1 MRIPRGVEVKK
12 IGDKAIYVRGKL
24 GNQKAIIEGVRIE
37 GGEIKTETA
46 EGREVV
52 RRMIQGVSEGYKGKI
67 KINGVGY
74 KAVTAEGEV
83 RLTIGYKDEKVV
95 KMEEGVKIEITGNGT
110 IITGRSARYEDM
122 RSSLSKI
129 VEVRPAR
136 KDRYK
141 GKGIK

>member
-1 MRIPRGVEVKK
+1 MKIPRGVEIKT
-12 IGDKAIYVRGKL
+12 IGEAVYVRGKL
-24 GNQKAIIEGVRIE
+24 GIQKAIVEGVRVE
-37 GGEIKTETA
+37 GGEIKIETG

-74 KAVTAEGEV
+74 RAVEQGGEV
-83 RLTIGYKDEKVV
+83 KLTIGYKDEKVV
-95 KMEEGVKIEITGNGT
+95 KLGEGVKVEISGNGT
-110 IITGRSARYEDM
+110 IITGRSARYEDL
-122 RSSLSKI
+122 RSTLGRI
-129 VEVRPAR
+129 IEVRPAR

>member
-24 GNQKAIIEGVRIE
+24 GIQKAIVEGVRVE
-37 GGEIKTETA
+37 GGEIRTETA
-46 EGREVV
+46 EGREVM

-74 KAVTAEGEV
+74 RAVEEGGEV

-95 KMEEGVKIEITGNGT
+95 KMGEGVKVEITGNGT
-110 IITGRSARYEDM
+110 IITGRSARYEDL
-122 RSSLSKI
+122 RANLSRI